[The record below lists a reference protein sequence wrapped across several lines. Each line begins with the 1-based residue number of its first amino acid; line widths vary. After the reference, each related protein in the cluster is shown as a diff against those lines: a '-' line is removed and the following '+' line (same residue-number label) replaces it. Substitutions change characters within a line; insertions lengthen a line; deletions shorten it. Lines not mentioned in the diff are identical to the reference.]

1 MGIKISICS
10 ILNFVLTRLESS
22 AAEQMGDYVHH
33 GGNGILSVD
42 PPKNNIFETADA
54 IDYGKGA
61 PDPFLVKGNSN
72 QIPGNPFLLQDDQ
85 KQVLVAPG
93 NITTCCVV
101 RDGHLIELSRGETTL
116 Q

>member
-1 MGIKISICS
+1 MLHV
-10 ILNFVLTRLESS
+10 LNLVLSRLESS
-22 AAEQMGDYVHH
+22 SPASEQMADYVHH

-85 KQVLVAPG
+85 KQVLMAPG
-93 NITTCCVV
+93 NTTTCYV
-101 RDGHLIELSRGETTL
+101 SSSNAYP
-116 Q
+116 